1 MVEFFWVVGAFAVM
15 CVLALLKYW
24 ADTLVTKDPQEK
36 KERIDEGK
44 EMTTTFAK
52 AGLGVGTY
60 IAIFL
65 VFTWVISLWQ
75 P

>member
-1 MVEFFWVVGAFAVM
+1 MVEFFWVLGAIAVAS
-15 CVLALLKYW
+15 VLALLKYW

-44 EMTTTFAK
+44 EMNATFAK
-52 AGLGVGTY
+52 AGLSVGAY

-65 VFTWVISLWQ
+65 VFTWVISSWQ
-75 P
+75 